1 MNLDAIIDH
10 AGWVLFVWVFV
21 NQTGVPVPVVPSLVA
36 AGALAGRGG
45 PSFAVILAVA
55 ATAAVSADMVWY
67 GVGRWRGAEALG
79 LLGRLLHRPRTYA
92 DHVEHA
98 FRAHDVGF
106 QFWARFLP
114 ELNPIAAGLAGAT
127 RMKFGRFVAY
137 GAGSAL
143 VWSVAWIGIGYI
155 TGDAVV
161 DFAVRFGFQLA
172 GFLMAAALLCLILRR
187 ARRHRMFLTLGKA
200 RITADELKSK
210 IDRGERLAVL
220 DVRGADEV
228 ASDPYLIPGACWI
241 GLDHLTERLRELP
254 RDVTVVLCGR
264 RRKPI
269 GSDWS
274 ILRTNVGLRLRR
286 AGFGEVRALAG
297 DLRAW
302 RRRGYPIQV
311 VPAYSDRYRPVAARC
326 LNGRMHAG
334 SVEPVSA

>member
-1 MNLDAIIDH
+1 MIPDH
-10 AGWVLFVWVFV
+10 AEWVLFGWVLA
-21 NQTGVPVPVVPSLVA
+21 NQGGVPLPAVPVLLA
-36 AGALAGRGG
+36 AGALGARGRM
-45 PSFAVILAVA
+45 SLVEVVA
-55 ATAAVSADMVWY
+55 LTVVASLCADVGWY
-67 GVGRWRGAEALG
+67 GLGRWRGAGVLT
-79 LLGRLLHRPRTYA
+79 LLGRLAPGTG
-92 DHVEHA
+92 A
-98 FRAHDVGF
+98 FVRRAQDGF
-106 QFWARFLP
+106 LAHGALFQASARFLP
-114 ELNPIAAGLAGAT
+114 EMNPIAAGLAGAT

-155 TGDAVV
+155 TGEAVV

-220 DVRGADEV
+220 DVRGGDEV
-228 ASDPYLIPGACWI
+228 ASDPYLIPGAYWI

-264 RRKPI
+264 RPKPI

-274 ILRTNVGLRLRR
+274 ILRSNVGLRLRR
-286 AGFGEVRALAG
+286 AGFSEVRALAG

-311 VPAYSDRYRPVAARC
+311 VPTYPDGYRPVAAGC

-334 SVEPVSA
+334 PVEAVSA

>member
-1 MNLDAIIDH
+1 MIPDH
-10 AGWVLFVWVFV
+10 AEWVLFGWVLA
-21 NQTGVPVPVVPSLVA
+21 NQGGVPLPAVPVLLA
-36 AGALAGRGG
+36 AGALGARGRM
-45 PSFAVILAVA
+45 SVVEVVA
-55 ATAAVSADMVWY
+55 LTVVASLCADVGWY
-67 GVGRWRGAEALG
+67 GLGRWRGAGVLT
-79 LLGRLLHRPRTYA
+79 LLGRLAPRA
-92 DHVEHA
+92 GA
-98 FRAHDVGF
+98 FVRRAQDGF
-106 QFWARFLP
+106 LAHGALFHTSARFLP
-114 ELNPIAAGLAGAT
+114 EMNPIAAGLAGAS
-127 RMKFGRFVAY
+127 RMRFGRFVAY

-155 TGDAVV
+155 AGDTVV
-161 DFAVRFGFQLA
+161 DFAVRFGIQLA

-220 DVRGADEV
+220 DVRDADEV

-274 ILRTNVGLRLRR
+274 ILRSNVGLRLRR

-302 RRRGYPIQV
+302 RRRGYPIHL
-311 VPAYSDRYRPVAARC
+311 VPTYPDGYRPVAARC

-334 SVEPVSA
+334 PVEAVSA